1 MDKGDKRSREAIYAE
16 GRRKMK
22 EVEGRGVDLAT
33 GHGKHPWD
41 LNPQLSAKVKSLY
54 DDAKQCLL
62 AELTPDFV
70 KTIPNVLQVKT
81 LSKDRNDYI
90 SHPETGEML
99 SPESIAA
106 LERMRD
112 SWQCSP
118 NPVKGQ
124 IVISDGLNANAIMDQ
139 GHLAPYLEEMRRLLA
154 KAGVTMSETN
164 VVVTGGRVRAGYR
177 MGESL
182 FGKSDPDAFRGILH
196 IIGERPGTVH
206 HSYSVYITVLKGK
219 AWAYKKVDHD
229 VTKLVC
235 NIADTALSPK
245 DAAYETLKI
254 IREMVGKERVLKN
267 KHRAVSQGARRFG
280 KRSLSLDM

>member
-1 MDKGDKRSREAIYAE
+1 MAKGDKRSKEAIYAE

-33 GHGKHPWD
+33 GHGKNPWD

-54 DDAKQCLL
+54 DDAKKCLL

-70 KTIPNVLQVKT
+70 KTIPNVLQVRT

-90 SHPETGEML
+90 SHPETGEVL

-112 SWQCSP
+112 SWQSSP
-118 NPVKGQ
+118 NPVMGQ
-124 IVISDGLNANAIMDQ
+124 IVISDGLNANAIMDR
-139 GHLAPYLEEMRRLLA
+139 GHLAPYLEEMKRLLA
-154 KAGVTMSETN
+154 EAGFTMSGTN
-164 VVVTGGRVRAGYR
+164 VVLTGGRVRAGYR
-177 MGESL
+177 MGELL
-182 FGKSDPDAFRGILH
+182 FGKSDPNVFRGILH
-196 IIGERPGTVH
+196 IIGERPGTMH

-219 AWAYKKVDHD
+219 ARAFKKVDHD

-245 DAAYETLKI
+245 IAANETLKI
-254 IREMVGKERVLKN
+254 IREMAGKEVN
-267 KHRAVSQGARRFG
+267 SSRR
-280 KRSLSLDM
+280 KRYGEMSREDFDSR